1 MFCIT
6 GNLTSEPITWQP
18 EAICI
23 CNLCLNSLYTTIVE
37 MAWWVKNFW
46 SEINRI
52 VSCIGWLFQCDQ
64 DILVS
69 SSPPTS
75 RPCLSYSSPSILLL
89 LSIVFFSSW
98 CLILLSSFAPL
109 LRGAA
114 LLSIFIMRPGKKAD
128 RNRRET
134 SSRSSPHSRLSESSW
149 FQNASFSSIFNESSS
164 VSRCF
169 PKRFHSV
176 LFDPLHL
183 FLYLNFYF
191 RLFFFFLQLRPDSF
205 SLTPP
210 TICSSS
216 SLIMALFSS
225 LVFTGQSEEVHGPHP
240 AQSGGQSVQV
250 FGKRLRS
257 QLPRR
262 WHWW

>member
-1 MFCIT
+1 
-6 GNLTSEPITWQP
+6 
-18 EAICI
+18 
-23 CNLCLNSLYTTIVE
+23 

-89 LSIVFFSSW
+89 LSIVFLSSW

-164 VSRCF
+164 VSHCF

-191 RLFFFFLQLRPDSF
+191 RFYSSVLTL
-205 SLTPP
+205 SLSHPP

-250 FGKRLRS
+250 LGKRLRS

>member
-1 MFCIT
+1 MFCII
-6 GNLTSEPITWQP
+6 GNLTSEPVTWQP

-23 CNLCLNSLYTTIVE
+23 CNLYLNSLYTTIVE
-37 MAWWVKNFW
+37 MAWRVKNFW

-52 VSCIGWLFQCDQ
+52 VSCIGWLFQYDQ

-89 LSIVFFSSW
+89 LSIVFLSSW

-164 VSRCF
+164 VSHCF

-191 RLFFFFLQLRPDSF
+191 RLFFFFFYSSVLTL
-205 SLTPP
+205 SLSHPP
-210 TICSSS
+210 PFV
-216 SLIMALFSS
+216 LP
-225 LVFTGQSEEVHGPHP
+225 PH
-240 AQSGGQSVQV
+240 
-250 FGKRLRS
+250 
-257 QLPRR
+257 
-262 WHWW
+262 

>member
-23 CNLCLNSLYTTIVE
+23 CNLYLNSLYTTIVE

-89 LSIVFFSSW
+89 LSIVFLSSW

-191 RLFFFFLQLRPDSF
+191 RFYSSVLTL
-205 SLTPP
+205 SLSHHPP
-210 TICSSS
+210 FV
-216 SLIMALFSS
+216 LP
-225 LVFTGQSEEVHGPHP
+225 PH
-240 AQSGGQSVQV
+240 
-250 FGKRLRS
+250 
-257 QLPRR
+257 
-262 WHWW
+262 

>member
-1 MFCIT
+1 MT
-6 GNLTSEPITWQP
+6 
-18 EAICI
+18 
-23 CNLCLNSLYTTIVE
+23 
-37 MAWWVKNFW
+37 WWVKNFW
-46 SEINRI
+46 SEINRT
-52 VSCIGWLFQCDQ
+52 VSCIGCGARCDQ
-64 DILVS
+64 DIPTS

-128 RNRRET
+128 RNRREP
-134 SSRSSPHSRLSESSW
+134 SSHSSTPSRLSESSW
-149 FQNASFSSIFNESSS
+149 SQNALFSSVFNESSS

-169 PKRFHSV
+169 PKRFHSSPSV

-191 RLFFFFLQLRPDSF
+191 RLLFFFASSVLTLSLSHPRPFVLS
-205 SLTPP
+205 
-210 TICSSS
+210 
-216 SLIMALFSS
+216 
-225 LVFTGQSEEVHGPHP
+225 PH
-240 AQSGGQSVQV
+240 
-250 FGKRLRS
+250 L
-257 QLPRR
+257 
-262 WHWW
+262 

>member
-1 MFCIT
+1 
-6 GNLTSEPITWQP
+6 
-18 EAICI
+18 
-23 CNLCLNSLYTTIVE
+23 
-37 MAWWVKNFW
+37 MAWWVKNFR

-89 LSIVFFSSW
+89 LSIVFLSSW

-191 RLFFFFLQLRPDSF
+191 RFYSSVLTL
-205 SLTPP
+205 SLSHPP

-250 FGKRLRS
+250 LGKRLRS

>member
-1 MFCIT
+1 MFCII
-6 GNLTSEPITWQP
+6 GNLTSELVTWQP

-37 MAWWVKNFW
+37 MAWRVKNFW

-89 LSIVFFSSW
+89 LSIVFLSSW

-164 VSRCF
+164 VSHCF

-191 RLFFFFLQLRPDSF
+191 RFYSSVLTL
-205 SLTPP
+205 SLSHPP

-250 FGKRLRS
+250 LGKRLRS

>member
-1 MFCIT
+1 
-6 GNLTSEPITWQP
+6 
-18 EAICI
+18 
-23 CNLCLNSLYTTIVE
+23 

-75 RPCLSYSSPSILLL
+75 PPPCLSYSSPSILLL
-89 LSIVFFSSW
+89 LSIVFLSSW

-205 SLTPP
+205 SLTP
-210 TICSSS
+210 THHLFFLLTNNGSF
-216 SLIMALFSS
+216 LFSGFHRPIWGS
-225 LVFTGQSEEVHGPHP
+225 SWTTSSTVRWTKCPSSWKEASIPTTTTVTLVVRLHP
-240 AQSGGQSVQV
+240 
-250 FGKRLRS
+250 R
-257 QLPRR
+257 
-262 WHWW
+262 

>member
-1 MFCIT
+1 
-6 GNLTSEPITWQP
+6 
-18 EAICI
+18 
-23 CNLCLNSLYTTIVE
+23 

-164 VSRCF
+164 VSHCF

-191 RLFFFFLQLRPDSF
+191 RFYSSVLTL
-205 SLTPP
+205 SLSHPP

-250 FGKRLRS
+250 LGKRLRS